1 MKLSVKIHQLAEK
14 DSELHGI
21 TFILKTKFKG
31 KNERE
36 QST

>member
-1 MKLSVKIHQLAEK
+1 MSVKIQQLAEK

-21 TFILKTKFKG
+21 DIFWKTKFKA

-36 QST
+36 KST

>member
-1 MKLSVKIHQLAEK
+1 MKLSVKIQQLDEK

-21 TFILKTKFKG
+21 DIFLKTKFKG

-36 QST
+36 S